1 MKTEHKCKPAFGI
14 VANHAVKI
22 VKPLNSESTI
32 RTRETIVVFRVSIV
46 DYRLPFQPETL
57 SCTQIHILRSV
68 AAFFRLIRWPNL
80 VFIALTQVLFEYCV
94 FQKVYG
100 HKAKYT
106 GEPAQFIFLCIASVL
121 IAAAGYII
129 NDYFDLNIDQVNKPG
144 KVVVNVLIK
153 RRWVIF
159 WHMFLSLLGLFFT
172 VLALPVTRYWPL
184 VLANMASIVLLWFY
198 STNFK
203 KQLLIGNVVIS
214 LLTAWTIGVLF
225 LSKYPFTV
233 NELLTTT
240 TEEIRFF
247 RLTVVY
253 ISFAFVISLIREVIK
268 DMEDME
274 GDRKYD
280 CRTMPIVWGLNASKV
295 FVAVWIIVLIAAVSI
310 LQVYVLPFGWWESA
324 VYCMVCIVAPLVWI
338 LVKLFSAQSAA
349 DFHCLSTWVKCVMLT
364 GIVSMLFFLMYY

>member
-1 MKTEHKCKPAFGI
+1 LKA
-14 VANHAVKI
+14 
-22 VKPLNSESTI
+22 
-32 RTRETIVVFRVSIV
+32 
-46 DYRLPFQPETL
+46 
-57 SCTQIHILRSV
+57 V

-80 VFIALTQVLFEYCV
+80 VFIALTQLLFEYCV

-100 HKAKYT
+100 DQAVYT
-106 GEPAQFIFLCIASVL
+106 GEQTQFVFLCIASVL
-121 IAAAGYII
+121 IAASGYII

-144 KVVVNVLIK
+144 KVVVNVLIN

-172 VLALPVTRYWPL
+172 VVALPMAQYWHL
-184 VLANMASIVLLWFY
+184 VLANMTSIVLLWFY

-225 LSKYPFTV
+225 LSKYPFNV
-233 NELLTTT
+233 NELLTAT

-247 RLTVVY
+247 RVTVVY
-253 ISFAFVISLIREVIK
+253 VSFAFIISLIREVIK

-274 GDRKYD
+274 GDRKYN

-295 FVAVWIIVLIAAVSI
+295 FVAVWIIVLVAALTI
-310 LQVYVLPFGWWESA
+310 LQVYVLPFGWWISA
-324 VYCMVCIVAPLVWI
+324 LYCMACIVAPLVWI
-338 LVKLFSAQSAA
+338 LVKLFSAQLPA
-349 DFHCLSTWVKCVMLT
+349 DFHRLSTLVKWVMLT
-364 GIVSMLFFLMYY
+364 GILSMLFFMVYY